1 MTKVLPLS
9 RWKDFKLAERNDF
22 SDNEDDL
29 SADEES
35 DEDEP
40 VDIPRKRKST
50 GANKAAK
57 KPRLRIPKKPA
68 IIGGAGMKR
77 PVLVPPGPPEGPPPK
92 KPRINI
98 KPSQIPSKS

>member
-9 RWKDFKLAERNDF
+9 RGKDFKLAERNDF

-40 VDIPRKRKST
+40 IVIPRKRKRR
-50 GANKAAK
+50 GKNN
-57 KPRLRIPKKPA
+57 PFEER
-68 IIGGAGMKR
+68 
-77 PVLVPPGPPEGPPPK
+77 E
-92 KPRINI
+92 
-98 KPSQIPSKS
+98 

>member
-9 RWKDFKLAERNDF
+9 RGKDFKLAERNDF

-40 VDIPRKRKST
+40 IVIPRKRKCR
-50 GANKAAK
+50 GENNPAK
-57 KPRLRIPKKPA
+57 KPRLRIRR
-68 IIGGAGMKR
+68 AGMKR
-77 PVLVPPGPPEGPPPK
+77 PALVPPGPPEGPPPK
-92 KPRINI
+92 KP
-98 KPSQIPSKS
+98 

>member
-29 SADEES
+29 SADEER
-35 DEDEP
+35 DEDGP
-40 VDIPRKRKST
+40 IDIPRKRKRT

-77 PVLVPPGPPEGPPPK
+77 PPPK

>member
-9 RWKDFKLAERNDF
+9 RGKDFKLAERNDF

-40 VDIPRKRKST
+40 IVIPRKRKRR
-50 GANKAAK
+50 GENNPAK
-57 KPRLRIPKKPA
+57 KPRLRVPKKPS
-68 IIGGAGMKR
+68 IIRSAGMKR
-77 PVLVPPGPPEGPPPK
+77 PALVPPGPPEGPPPK
-92 KPRINI
+92 KP
-98 KPSQIPSKS
+98 